1 MDAYELGWRFRPTE
15 DLLFELSNYLY
26 DTKNAVRAATS
37 LTSVNAYEAKD
48 AKAFGGELSIDYRA
62 SDLWRIRGGYSIA
75 RGEVEGSRVY
85 DFPEN
90 TASLSSHFKYSDDV
104 TLIQNLFY
112 SGKTEIPS
120 DYNPITIPSHLRLDL
135 GVVWQTNGDWEIGL
149 FGRDLLEAYH
159 TETMFPGVDVEPARV
174 ERTFMLTLLKKF

>member
-15 DLLFELSNYLY
+15 DLLFELSTYLY

-90 TASLSSHFKYSDDV
+90 TASLSSHFKYSDEV

-112 SGKTEIPS
+112 
-120 DYNPITIPSHLRLDL
+120 
-135 GVVWQTNGDWEIGL
+135 
-149 FGRDLLEAYH
+149 
-159 TETMFPGVDVEPARV
+159 
-174 ERTFMLTLLKKF
+174 